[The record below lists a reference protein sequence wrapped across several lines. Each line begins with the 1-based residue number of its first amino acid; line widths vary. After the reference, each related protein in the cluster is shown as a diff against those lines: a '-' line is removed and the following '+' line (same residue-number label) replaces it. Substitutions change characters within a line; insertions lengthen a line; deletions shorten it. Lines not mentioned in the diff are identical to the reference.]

1 MAKQKASKQKK
12 MNTRVDFTPMVD
24 MMMLLITFFMLCTTL
39 SKPQAMQLTMP
50 SNDENVSDQ
59 DKNATKESNTLTL
72 YLCGDNNE
80 LGKEGVGYYVT
91 GIVNYDDPSCLKK
104 VNYYEI
110 GSLQEGYQ
118 GFCDVLWNHKND
130 QGKKP
135 VVMIKAALAEVD
147 SLRKLKNSDQHDS
160 VWENKLAQ
168 IRKGEINGQKVNT
181 LTVIIK
187 PTDIS
192 TYDNMVTA
200 LDIMQIMG
208 ISTYVIDKI
217 NEDDKKLLTSAGIK
231 YE

>member
-80 LGKEGVGYYVT
+80 SGKEGVGYYVA
-91 GIVNYDDPSCLKK
+91 GIVKYDDPSCLKK

-110 GSLQEGYQ
+110 GGLQEGYQ

-135 VVMIKAALAEVD
+135 VVMIKAAMAEVD
-147 SLRKLKNSDQHDS
+147 SLRKIHPDEPDS
-160 VWENKLAQ
+160 TWDNKLAD
-168 IRKGEINGQKVNT
+168 IRKGMIDGQKVNT

-217 NEDDKKLLTSAGIK
+217 NEDDQKLLTAAGIK